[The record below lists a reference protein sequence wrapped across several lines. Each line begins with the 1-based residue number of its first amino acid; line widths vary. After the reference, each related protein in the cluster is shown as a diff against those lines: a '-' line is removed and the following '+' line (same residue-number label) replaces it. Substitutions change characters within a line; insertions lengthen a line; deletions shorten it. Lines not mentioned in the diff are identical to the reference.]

1 MRSSLSFSVLHLR
14 SSICSLFCCVFLRG
28 SFSSVCLW
36 ACVCALCVC
45 LFCLHRGV
53 REATRGNT
61 PRQPRRTRGTV
72 PADPARELRRPEHAA
87 TAARHSQ
94 QEETSVPR
102 LAPQGI
108 PCGCGVHA
116 RGARSVARSAPPNA
130 ATVYTAQCT
139 VTPDTRRHPAWP
151 THTHTRT
158 DTRAHAFVYLFP
170 SCATARKRPHA
181 RHENTGPARHPP
193 KIAALHCKDAGAP
206 SRLGRCRVC
215 LRGCLRWPGGH
226 VFALRWGV

>member
-1 MRSSLSFSVLHLR
+1 MTVYSENNTATYISFFWKGGRARLRSSLSFSVLHLR

-36 ACVCALCVC
+36 ARVCALCVC

-53 REATRGNT
+53 REATRRDT
-61 PRQPRRTRGTV
+61 PRQPRRTRGAV

-94 QEETSVPR
+94 QDETSVPR

-139 VTPDTRRHPAWP
+139 VTPDTRRHPTPCVA
-151 THTHTRT
+151 HAHRHTRT
-158 DTRAHAFVYLFP
+158 
-170 SCATARKRPHA
+170 
-181 RHENTGPARHPP
+181 
-193 KIAALHCKDAGAP
+193 
-206 SRLGRCRVC
+206 RVC
-215 LRGCLRWPGGH
+215 LPLSLLRDRAKTPARPTRKHRAGPPT
-226 VFALRWGV
+226 RQK